1 MSFHTAASATKSS
14 TTDFYS
20 LQEQLGAGGLDAAL
34 EHLAERLKSQGRY
47 HELFDAR
54 LMQARQRLNLPA
66 VLSTSLD
73 ELPEPIRTQLENA
86 YLDACKEVGHL
97 LLDEGKIG
105 EAWRYL
111 RPVSENAAVADKL
124 QRIEPDDEN
133 IQQLIEVALHEGVA
147 PLLGFRLVL
156 ENYGTCN
163 AITTFDA
170 EMYRRGRGHQQDAAA
185 MLVRHLHRELMENV
199 RFDIRR
205 QEGADPSELT
215 LAALVEQRDWLFAGN
230 NYHIDTTHLA
240 SVVRFARLVED
251 PEVLRLAFD
260 LTEYGRRL
268 GPQYHFAGEE
278 PFTDNYVHNG
288 LFFAAQLGQ
297 QVEQA
302 VSYFRERA
310 DAVDIET
317 AGTAAIEVYIVLLSR
332 IGRHM
337 EAFQESIRLLPDNAR
352 SSGLAPSLLE
362 LAGRAGDFER
372 LLSVYQQRGD
382 LLGYA
387 TALAERERARSAS
400 NRLAGA

>member
-1 MSFHTAASATKSS
+1 MNS
-14 TTDFYS
+14 TTDFDS
-20 LQEQLGAGGLDAAL
+20 LQEQLSAGGLGAAL
-34 EHLAERLKSQGRY
+34 EHLAEGLKSQGRY

-54 LMQARQRLNLPA
+54 LMQARHRLNLPA

-73 ELPEPIRTQLENA
+73 ELPEPLRSELEDA
-86 YLDACKEVGHL
+86 YLGACKEVGHL
-97 LLDEGKIG
+97 LLDEAKIG

-111 RPVSENAAVADKL
+111 RPVSENVAVADKL

-133 IQQLIEVALHEGVA
+133 MQQLIEVALHEGVA

-185 MLVRHLHRELMENV
+185 MLVRHLHRELVENV

-205 QEGADPSELT
+205 QEGADPAELT
-215 LAALVEQRDWLFAGN
+215 LGALVGQRDWLFAGN

-240 SVVRFARLVED
+240 SVVRFARLVENQ
-251 PEVLRLAFD
+251 EVLRLALD

-278 PFTDNYVHNG
+278 PFTDNYVHTG
-288 LFFAAQLGQ
+288 LFFAAQLGEH
-297 QVEQA
+297 VEEA
-302 VSYFRERA
+302 VSYFRGRA
-310 DAVDIET
+310 EAVDIESV
-317 AGTAAIEVYIVLLSR
+317 GTSAIEVYIVLLSR
-332 IGRHM
+332 IGRHT
-337 EAFQESIRLLPDNAR
+337 EALEESIRLLPESAR
-352 SSGLAPSLLE
+352 SSGFAPTLLE
-362 LAGRAGDFER
+362 LAGRAGDYDR

-387 TALAERERARSAS
+387 TALAERERARIVSSAS
-400 NRLAGA
+400 